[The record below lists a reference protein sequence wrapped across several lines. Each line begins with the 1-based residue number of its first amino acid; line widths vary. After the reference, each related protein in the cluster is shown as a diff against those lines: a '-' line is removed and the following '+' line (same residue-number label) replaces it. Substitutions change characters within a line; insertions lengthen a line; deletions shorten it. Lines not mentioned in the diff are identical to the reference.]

1 MEVYPYYKCDEY
13 EEFDDIANLIKN
25 TGFVELPNWGVDS
38 YAIDGTGAQM
48 DAVLYIHE
56 YALVL
61 DAEFYFANYADAKT
75 ALDEYV
81 ALLVE
86 AGYLE
91 KQPTM
96 FEINEYYQTY
106 DELFTVKYMF
116 DEDILYMRFIAK
128 KQYSLSDI
136 NGIICAKGFPSVP
149 DEGYDYTYIYLVAKN
164 DTNYDHYQ
172 SGHNYELSFD
182 VRAAIETEEAALYFS
197 EDIAHAL
204 IDTYGFEIEGDG
216 VFTNGNLTVRIKT
229 TEGSEYF
236 LVDVKYIVE

>member
-1 MEVYPYYKCDEY
+1 M
-13 EEFDDIANLIKN
+13 
-25 TGFVELPNWGVDS
+25 DS
-38 YAIDGTGAQM
+38 
-48 DAVLYIHE
+48 VLYIHE

-106 DELFTVKYMF
+106 DELFTVKYRF
-116 DEDILYMRFIAK
+116 DEDTLYMRFIAK